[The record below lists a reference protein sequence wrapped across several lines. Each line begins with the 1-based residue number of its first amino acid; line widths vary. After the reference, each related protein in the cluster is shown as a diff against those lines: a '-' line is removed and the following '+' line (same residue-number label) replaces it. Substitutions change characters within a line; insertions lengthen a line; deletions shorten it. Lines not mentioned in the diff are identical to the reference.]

1 MIKTKDLFQEE
12 RQKSNYFTYG
22 EYKFW
27 EEKVNPITGW
37 VDTKEYKRSR

>member
-27 EEKVNPITGW
+27 EEKVNQITGW